1 MDGGDN
7 TGIMSVLYLTRTP
20 SPVSHCIGRQN
31 VTRLHIT
38 RSGHFQLKL
47 VTIFSLFSLNTR
59 NTQLTRSL
67 GMLTHYHI

>member
-1 MDGGDN
+1 MDGGYN

-31 VTRLHIT
+31 VTRLHI
-38 RSGHFQLKL
+38 GHFQLKL
-47 VTIFSLFSLNTR
+47 VTIFSLFSPNTR

-67 GMLTHYHI
+67 GMLTHYLLCI